1 MIERALDEN
10 EFPREVSGFV
20 FDFAER
26 LFEDFPP
33 NQNQPRNLMTAYLE
47 AVLYLVARMDL
58 LLSYLSVAEA
68 EKERVLRVI
77 LRQIEDEFGTANGTT
92 IAEVVSERMAQY
104 EKLFS
109 QGEPFTDRWYERVLG
124 FFAARMDEAMD
135 DTRRYIWN
143 LTQEP
148 HGARPL
154 ARADVMDL
162 IRRAEME
169 DVVTFQR
176 IVINFFTRQG
186 EDDEDDEDED

>member
-1 MIERALDEN
+1 
-10 EFPREVSGFV
+10 
-20 FDFAER
+20 
-26 LFEDFPP
+26 
-33 NQNQPRNLMTAYLE
+33 MTAYLE

-58 LLSYLSVAEA
+58 LLSYLNVAES

-92 IAEVVSERMAQY
+92 IAEIVSERMAQY
-104 EKLFS
+104 ERLFS
-109 QGEPFTDRWYERVLG
+109 QGEPFTDRWYERVFG

-135 DTRRYIWN
+135 DTRSYIWN
-143 LTQEP
+143 ISQEP

-154 ARADVMDL
+154 SRADVMDV

-186 EDDEDDEDED
+186 DNDEDEE